1 MYNNVPVHMEKAK
14 QYSDSCWV
22 HNGGNIV
29 FYAGL
34 YHNHEDGIFLDQA
47 GLVWLHN
54 FQRKM

>member
-1 MYNNVPVHMEKAK
+1 MEKVK

-34 YHNHEDGIFLDQA
+34 YHNHQDGIFLDQA